1 MKSPA
6 ATGFDRSLC
15 STQARLACGEQTPA
29 GKRRIKLYNPLLGGE
44 RRLNMLL
51 MSTTVWIII
60 GVAVVIVVAV
70 IGRKIKDR
78 YY

>member
-6 ATGFDRSLC
+6 ATDFDQSLC
-15 STQARLACGEQTPA
+15 R
-29 GKRRIKLYNPLLGGE
+29 LYNPLFGGE

-51 MSTTVWIII
+51 LSNTVWIII

-70 IGRKIKDR
+70 IGKKIKDR

>member
-1 MKSPA
+1 MEPPA

-15 STQARLACGEQTPA
+15 R
-29 GKRRIKLYNPLLGGE
+29 LYNPLLGGE

-51 MSTTVWIII
+51 MSATVWILI
-60 GVAVVIVVAV
+60 GVVVVIVAAV